1 MVNLSLT
8 VEELDLLTDVLNE
21 YEYDEDMEL
30 VEQLQYKIYK
40 SHDQVYQNTL
50 KTIGG

>member
-8 VEELDLLTDVLNE
+8 VEELDLLTDILNE

-30 VEQLQYKIYK
+30 VEQLQCKIYK
-40 SHDQVYQNTL
+40 CHDQGYQDKLT
-50 KTIGG
+50 TIGG